1 MIYFDNAS
9 TTKPSKAVIDVVK
22 EAMEEDFA
30 NASSLHR
37 IGNNSKN
44 LLEASRKQIA
54 DFLQVKADN
63 LYFTSGATEANNIA
77 IIGTALRGIKKNG
90 NIVTDRLEHQSVL
103 EASKLAE
110 FLGLEIRFVKND
122 KTGKI
127 DLCDLEN
134 QIDEKTLLCSFM
146 MVNNETGTINP
157 IEQAS
162 EIIKSKNQNTIFHCD
177 SVQGFTKHS
186 VPTKFVD
193 AISVSAHKIH
203 GPKGIGALYL
213 NNANAIRTPVTGG
226 GQERNLRG
234 GTEALPSILGFATA
248 VVESEN
254 DEKKIRNINEYL
266 RKELKNIKGIE
277 INSPEDASPYILNI
291 SITSLMSEVLRN
303 ALSMEQ
309 IYVSSG
315 SACTKGHESHVLLGM
330 GLQKNI
336 RESAIR
342 LSFSNQ
348 NTLEEAKVFVET
360 LVNIISKYGGK

>member
-9 TTKPSKAVIDVVK
+9 TTKPSKSVIDVVK

-77 IIGTALRGIKKNG
+77 IIGAALRGIKQKG
-90 NIVTDRLEHQSVL
+90 NIVTDRLEHQSVI
-103 EASKLAE
+103 EAVKLAE
-110 FLGLEIRFVKND
+110 FLGVEVRFVKND

-127 DLCDLEN
+127 DLYDLEN

-162 EIIKSKNQNTIFHCD
+162 EIVKSKNQNTIFHCD
-177 SVQGFTKHS
+177 SVQGFTKHNI
-186 VPTKFVD
+186 PIKYVD
-193 AISVSAHKIH
+193 AVSLSAHKVH

-213 NNANAIRTPVTGG
+213 NNPKAIRTPVTGG

-248 VVESEN
+248 VSESKKDN
-254 DEKKIRNINEYL
+254 DTVKQINEYL
-266 RKELKNIKGIE
+266 RKELQKIKGVE
-277 INSPEDASPYILNI
+277 INSPKDASPYILNV
-291 SITSLMSEVLRN
+291 SIPALMSEVLRN

-315 SACTKGHESHVLLGM
+315 SACTKGHESHVLVGM
-330 GLQKNI
+330 GLSKANRQ
-336 RESAIR
+336 SAIR
-342 LSFSNQ
+342 LSFSNE
-348 NTLEEAKVFVET
+348 NSIDEAKMFVDT
-360 LVNIISKYGGK
+360 LINIISKYGGK